1 MNNKSRSLTRVAA
14 GIAVMTGI
22 AAATAAAFAD
32 GLPLGPGLIHEI
44 TRGAVLA
51 NDGPMKVAMDG
62 PIKVAM
68 GGPMGGHRGGRMGGG
83 MGGHMGGP
91 MGGMAFDSGT
101 PADMQLVRQMVM
113 QHEKIERSVTNLP
126 NGIRTVTESAEPAVR
141 DAIIAHVASMNQRMD
156 EGRVFNRFS
165 QTLPVLFANKDKIRT
180 EVETTAKGSIV
191 TQTSEDQAVVAA
203 LQAHAQEVSELARDG
218 RLAMMRAAQASRAR

>member
-1 MNNKSRSLTRVAA
+1 MNTKSRSLTKVAAGVAVMA
-14 GIAVMTGI
+14 GIAV
-22 AAATAAAFAD
+22 ATAAAFAD
-32 GLPLGPGLIHEI
+32 VVPLGPGLIHEI

-51 NDGPMKVAMDG
+51 NDGHMKAAVGG
-62 PIKVAM
+62 PVKVAM
-68 GGPMGGHRGGRMGGG
+68 GGSMGGHMGGRMGGR
-83 MGGHMGGP
+83 MGGP

-101 PADMQLVRQMVM
+101 PADMQLVRQMVV

-126 NGIRTVTESAEPAVR
+126 NGIRTVTESADPAVR
-141 DAIIAHVASMNQRMD
+141 DAIIAHVASMNQRLD
-156 EGRVFNRFS
+156 EGREFNRFS

-180 EVETTAKGSIV
+180 GVETTAKGSIV
-191 TQTSEDQAVVAA
+191 TQTSDDPAVVAA

>member
-1 MNNKSRSLTRVAA
+1 MNTKTKALLKIAAGVAA
-14 GIAVMTGI
+14 MTGV
-22 AAATAAAFAD
+22 AMATAAAFAD
-32 GLPLGPGLIHEI
+32 GLPLGHGAFHEL

-51 NDGPMKVAMDG
+51 NDGAMKVA
-62 PIKVAM
+62 I
-68 GGPMGGHRGGRMGGG
+68 GGPMRGYMGGRMGGRMGGG
-83 MGGHMGGP
+83 MGGRMGGP

-113 QHEKIERSVTNLP
+113 QHDKIERSVTNLP
-126 NGIRTVTESAEPAVR
+126 NGIRTVTESADPAVR
-141 DAIIAHVASMNQRMD
+141 DAIIAHVASMNQRLD
-156 EGRVFNRFS
+156 EGREFNRFS

-180 EVETTAKGSIV
+180 EVETTLKGSVV
-191 TQTSEDQAVVAA
+191 TQTSDDPAVVAA